1 MSEEYGSDIIT
12 ITDDEG
18 NTYSLEHLDTMEL
31 DGVYYLA
38 FTPADMDPEDE
49 EYGMVLLKEETEGDE
64 SFLVQLDEDELDR
77 VYDKFMERLYPEE
90 EEEQ

>member
-38 FTPADMDPEDE
+38 FPPADMDPDDE

-64 SFLVQLDEDELDR
+64 SFLVQLDEEELDR

-90 EEEQ
+90 GEDE

>member
-38 FTPADMDPEDE
+38 FTPADMDPDDE
-49 EYGMVLLKEETEGDE
+49 EYGMVLLKEETDGDE

-90 EEEQ
+90 TEEE

>member
-38 FTPADMDPEDE
+38 FTPADMDPDDE

-64 SFLVQLDEDELDR
+64 SFLVQLDEEELDR

-90 EEEQ
+90 GEDE